1 MKSHLAELAAR
12 REALVERSRAQR
24 EEIGSH
30 AARIRGEIGWV
41 ATLARAATALRRSGP
56 VIALAAGIVMVL
68 GPSRVLRFL
77 GATARYA
84 PVALGAYRAV
94 RGDGIGPSSEPHP

>member
-24 EEIGSH
+24 DEIGAH
-30 AARIRGEIGWV
+30 ASRIRGEVGWV
-41 ATLARAATALRRSGP
+41 ATLARAAMALRRSGP
-56 VIALAAGIVMVL
+56 VIALVVGIVMVL
-68 GPSRVLRFL
+68 GPSRILRFL

-84 PVALGAYRAV
+84 PVALDAYRVV
-94 RGDGIGPSSEPHP
+94 RVNRVAPSTEPRA